1 MEKLVDSGLLPI
13 LRYTWGSMIS
23 PTKDLASV
31 LTGLASSDGA
41 ALEGKGVEGE
51 GRTINNIGMRR
62 LAAI

>member
-1 MEKLVDSGLLPI
+1 
-13 LRYTWGSMIS
+13 MIS